1 MEKKKPLRYEW
12 EGSENHSKTRRVW
25 DINPVTRTKESKR
38 KFNKDKQREKDR
50 REIEKEERDYQ

>member
-1 MEKKKPLRYEW
+1 MEKKKPLRY
-12 EGSENHSKTRRVW
+12 KW

-50 REIEKEERDYQ
+50 REIEREEREYGN